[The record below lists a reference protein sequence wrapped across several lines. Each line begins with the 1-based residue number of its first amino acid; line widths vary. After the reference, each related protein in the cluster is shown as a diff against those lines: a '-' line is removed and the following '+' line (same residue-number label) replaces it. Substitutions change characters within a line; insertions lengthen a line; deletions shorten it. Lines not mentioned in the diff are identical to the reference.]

1 MSILQDLGERQILR
15 TIIPR
20 FTQGAGD
27 DCAIIPLRDGKLIIT
42 TDPVPPPAA
51 KVIGGDADAY
61 WMGWLLVTIN
71 VSDLAAAGAQ
81 PLAFVAAAEAE
92 PTMPT
97 VEFERLLLGIKDACD
112 ESGLAYVG
120 GNIREAR
127 TLAAVGTAVGICT
140 GYEPL
145 TRTGAHVDDIV
156 VSVGAG
162 GCFWRDALRTMTG
175 KLIRDK
181 NASHLFRP
189 LSQIRFMHEFARSK
203 VISAAMDNSD
213 GLLPTLS
220 ELAAKNQCSIQIDVS
235 QLQIPELTAEEKR
248 DAPRLWMGWGDWN
261 VIACVLPDKFDELN
275 SIAKRLSAEVI
286 PIGKVVAGAP
296 VVMLQNGSSAI
307 VAPRLE
313 SERFAK
319 DSWMLKGGVDE
330 YARLLRNL
338 PLP

>member
-1 MSILQDLGERQILR
+1 M
-15 TIIPR
+15 
-20 FTQGAGD
+20 
-27 DCAIIPLRDGKLIIT
+27 
-42 TDPVPPPAA
+42 PPPAA
-51 KVIGGDADAY
+51 KVIGGDPDAY
-61 WMGWLLVTIN
+61 WIGWLLVTIN
-71 VSDLAAAGAQ
+71 VSDLSAAGAQ

-112 ESGLAYVG
+112 EAGLAYVG

-162 GCFWRDALRTMTG
+162 GLFWRDALRTMAG
-175 KLIRDK
+175 KSIGDK

-189 LSQIRFMHEFARSK
+189 TSQIRFMHEFARAK
-203 VISAAMDNSD
+203 IISAAMDNSD

-220 ELAAKNQCSIQIDVS
+220 ELAAKNRCSIQLDVA
-235 QLQIPELTAEEKR
+235 QLLIPELTAEER
-248 DAPRLWMGWGDWN
+248 PDAPRFWMGWGDWN
-261 VIACVLPDKFDELN
+261 VIACVPPDKIDELN
-275 SIAKRLSAEVI
+275 SIAQRLSAEVT
-286 PIGKVVAGAP
+286 PIGRVIAGAP
-296 VVMLQNGSSAI
+296 EVTLRNGSSAI
-307 VAPRLE
+307 IAPRLE

-319 DSWMLKGGVDE
+319 ELLDAQRWSRRIRSTAPKSTPPLKDQSC
-330 YARLLRNL
+330 AS
-338 PLP
+338 